1 MHAVIQPSKRLFKAS
16 ALALAIAAA
25 GSAQAE
31 ERLVIVTSF
40 PSDLTSVFTDAFEQ
54 ANPDIDVEI
63 LNKKTSAAI
72 KFIQETR
79 EGNPTDLFWASA
91 PDAFEVLKD
100 DGLLREYRP
109 SADGIPETIG
119 AFPIHDPDGFYT
131 GFAASGYGIMYNE
144 RYLAAKDLPPPAEWA
159 DLEKP
164 VYFGHVGMSAPSR
177 SGTTHLT
184 VETVLQGEGW
194 EPGWGVLKRMSGNFA
209 SVTERSF
216 GVPDGV
222 NSGNFGIGV
231 VIDFFGL
238 SSMGAGFPVNFVY
251 PSTTALVPAN
261 IGIIDN
267 PPNGEAAEAFIEF
280 LLSETGQE
288 LLLDPKIRRLPVNP
302 SIYEQA
308 PPGFPNPFEDE
319 QLSASLHFDLDVSKA
334 RYNLV
339 NALFDVMVTYRLDDL
354 REATEAIYAAEA
366 ALAEAG
372 GTNGEAEAL
381 IGEAREMVSAVP
393 VSEAEA
399 ADPDFL
405 AAFTTSRK
413 TAEDSTTGRQAEIEA
428 EWDEATRGNY
438 QRAVELAEQAKA
450 LL

>member
-1 MHAVIQPSKRLFKAS
+1 MHISFRSPMYLLRGSV
-16 ALALAIAAA
+16 LALAVFAT
-25 GSAQAE
+25 GTVQADSQ
-31 ERLVIVTSF
+31 RLVIVTSF
-40 PSDLTSVFTDAFEQ
+40 PSDLTSVFTDAFEKSH
-54 ANPDIDVEI
+54 PDIDVEI

-79 EGNPTDLFWASA
+79 EGNSSDLFWASA

-100 DGLLREYRP
+100 DGLLMPYQARVE
-109 SADGIPETIG
+109 GIPETIG
-119 AFPIHDPDGFYT
+119 AFPIHDPDGYYT

-144 RYLAAKDLPPPAEWA
+144 RYLAAKELPEPAEWS

-194 EPGWGVLKRMSGNFA
+194 AEGWGVLKRMAGNFE

-261 IGIIDN
+261 IGIIQN
-267 PPNGEAAEAFIEF
+267 APNQEAAGQFIDF
-280 LLSETGQE
+280 LLSESGQA

-308 PPGFPNPFEDE
+308 PPGFPNPFEDD
-319 QLSASLHFDLDVSKA
+319 QLSAALHFDLDVSKA

-339 NALFDVMVTYRLDDL
+339 NALFDVMITYRLDDL
-354 REATEAIYAAEA
+354 REATEAIYVAEA
-366 ALAEAG
+366 ALAG
-372 GTNGEAEAL
+372 SPDAEAQAL
-381 IGEAREMVSAVP
+381 VDEARALISAVP
-393 VSEAEA
+393 VSEADV

-405 AAFTTSRK
+405 AAFTSSRK
-413 TAEDSTTGRQAEIEA
+413 TTEDVTTGRQAEIEA
-428 EWDEATRGNY
+428 EWDEMTRANY
-438 QRAVELAEQAKA
+438 RRAIELAEQAREM
-450 LL
+450 L